1 MEKPCRK
8 YAPKA
13 SPRPLFYFGKQP
25 KTAIACK
32 KFFQKQDILKGDYQ
46 KTFKKLTLFFSR
58 TQSLLVDNVIKNKR
72 DLEQVSSHSSSYKT
86 SSKKLLY

>member
-1 MEKPCRK
+1 MEKSCRK
-8 YAPKA
+8 CAPKA

-46 KTFKKLTLFFSR
+46 KPFKKLTLFLLLNPVPLNRQCYQKQKGPGASV
-58 TQSLLVDNVIKNKR
+58 QSLF
-72 DLEQVSSHSSSYKT
+72 
-86 SSKKLLY
+86 KL

>member
-8 YAPKA
+8 CGPKA

-32 KFFQKQDILKGDYQ
+32 KIILRIRYFESGLS
-46 KTFKKLTLFFSR
+46 KTF
-58 TQSLLVDNVIKNKR
+58 
-72 DLEQVSSHSSSYKT
+72 
-86 SSKKLLY
+86 